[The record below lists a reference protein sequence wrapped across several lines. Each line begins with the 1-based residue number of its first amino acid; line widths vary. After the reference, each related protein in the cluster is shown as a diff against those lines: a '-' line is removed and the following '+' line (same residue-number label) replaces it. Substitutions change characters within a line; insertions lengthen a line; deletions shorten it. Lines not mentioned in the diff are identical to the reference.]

1 MNSYTISSILWFYI
15 YRHIYRERYLF
26 RLRWMEWW
34 SWSSTPSTATK
45 TSSSSPTP
53 LTPWTRFVCSPWPTR
68 ACWMPPLREHQ
79 NQGGQ
84 GQPRATYTSPT
95 LLLVWPRP
103 TSSTTWA
110 PSLSRAR
117 PTSSTGC
124 SSCPAPPRCRYD
136 LIGTVRRGLLLRL
149 LGGRLG
155 GGDHRAQRRRPVR
168 IGVGQRELF
177 RGVGSPQRHP
187 QARHHRVNLPQGG
200 GLRLIG
206 AGQCAR
212 PHQELFSVHQ
222 L

>member
-1 MNSYTISSILWFYI
+1 MTKADFINNLGTIAESGTADFLNRLQQLSS
-15 YRHIYRERYLF
+15 
-26 RLRWMEWW
+26 
-34 SWSSTPSTATK
+34 ATK
-45 TSSSSPTP
+45 
-53 LTPWTRFVCSPWPTR
+53 
-68 ACWMPPLREHQ
+68 M
-79 NQGGQ
+79 
-84 GQPRATYTSPT
+84 
-95 LLLVWPRP
+95 
-103 TSSTTWA
+103 
-110 PSLSRAR
+110 
-117 PTSSTGC
+117 
-124 SSCPAPPRCRYD
+124 YD